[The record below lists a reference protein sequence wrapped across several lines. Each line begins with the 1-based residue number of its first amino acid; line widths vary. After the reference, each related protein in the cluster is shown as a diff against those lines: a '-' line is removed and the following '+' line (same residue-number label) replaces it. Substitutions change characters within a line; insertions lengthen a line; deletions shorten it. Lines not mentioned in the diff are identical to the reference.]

1 VNKVLLVL
9 TAIGWVVALMAFWR
23 AVKLGHQVQEL
34 KRKTYDTEQQIK
46 NIPGHIDKAVDPL
59 RIQLA
64 CVAEGITVSPELI
77 RSGRFYQ
84 DLTAEEAEH
93 LMFSG
98 NTLPLDGITI
108 LDVRTAKEYEGRHI
122 SGAQLVPIE
131 ELDRRFRAEI
141 PRSGT
146 SIFVYCA
153 RGERSRLACDFLSH
167 QGYVNLYNIRNGL
180 QQWQGPTKVKTPTQV
195 IQIQSIRKSHSHR
208 EFLAKER

>member
-1 VNKVLLVL
+1 M
-9 TAIGWVVALMAFWR
+9 GWVVALMAFWR
-23 AVKLGHQVQEL
+23 AGKLGRQVQEL
-34 KRKTYDTEQQIK
+34 KRKAYDTEQRIK
-46 NIPGHIDKAVDPL
+46 NMPRQLDNTVDPL

-64 CVAEGITVSPELI
+64 CVAEGIPVSPELI
-77 RSGRFYQ
+77 RSGHFYQ

-108 LDVRTAKEYEGRHI
+108 LDVRTAKEYESRHI
-122 SGAQLVPIE
+122 PGAQLMPIE

-146 SIFVYCA
+146 SVFVYCA

-180 QQWQGPTKVKTPTQV
+180 QQWKGPTNVKALTEV
-195 IQIQSIRKSHSHR
+195 IQIQSIKKSH
-208 EFLAKER
+208 